1 MRHVEY
7 VWKWGVDHSA
17 GYLDT
22 DLASVA
28 VIDGGKIQFM
38 LERPIVSQTDFSR
51 ACEIDELQRGCHAPT
66 NVRLLYQTAQSSL
79 LRLVCTFQRDV

>member
-1 MRHVEY
+1 MRYIEY

-28 VIDGGKIQFM
+28 VIDGGKIT
-38 LERPIVSQTDFSR
+38 I
-51 ACEIDELQRGCHAPT
+51 
-66 NVRLLYQTAQSSL
+66 LL
-79 LRLVCTFQRDV
+79 